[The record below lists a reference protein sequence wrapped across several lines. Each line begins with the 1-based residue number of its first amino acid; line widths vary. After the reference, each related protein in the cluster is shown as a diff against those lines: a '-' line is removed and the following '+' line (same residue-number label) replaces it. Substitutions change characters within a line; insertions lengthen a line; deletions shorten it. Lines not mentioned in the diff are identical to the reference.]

1 MRTRSVRFRNGLAV
15 VVVMVGLGGVAA
27 TQRTPPPSLGGYP
40 TQRSGPPPP
49 PPMQPIGIPD
59 SRDPRVTTADD
70 AAMRAAADKQAR
82 MRNDDRQKR
91 LVSDTEKLLQ
101 LATQLHNDVAKT
113 DKNVLSLDVIR
124 RAEEIERLAHGVKDR
139 MKG

>member
-1 MRTRSVRFRNGLAV
+1 MRTRRVWFRNSLAA
-15 VVVMVGLGGVAA
+15 VMMVCLAGRAV
-27 TQRTPPPSLGGYP
+27 
-40 TQRSGPPPP
+40 TQRSGNQPPPP
-49 PPMQPIGIPD
+49 LQPTVMPDVRGPQTPPPE
-59 SRDPRVTTADD
+59 D
-70 AAMRAAADKQAR
+70 ATMRSAAEKQAR
-82 MRNDDRQKR
+82 MRNDERQKR

>member
-1 MRTRSVRFRNGLAV
+1 MRTRVMWFRDGLAAV
-15 VVVMVGLGGVAA
+15 LVLGSLVGTAW
-27 TQRTPPPSLGGYP
+27 
-40 TQRSGPPPP
+40 TQRSGTQQQPQ
-49 PPMQPIGIPD
+49 PMQPLGIP
-59 SRDPRVTTADD
+59 SGRIDPRAAPEE
-70 AAMRAAADKQAR
+70 AAMRNAEEKQGR
-82 MRNDDRQKR
+82 MRNDERQKR
-91 LVSDTEKLLQ
+91 LVLDTEKLLQ

>member
-1 MRTRSVRFRNGLAV
+1 MRTRRVWFRNGLATV
-15 VVVMVGLGGVAA
+15 TMMCCLGGTAV
-27 TQRTPPPSLGGYP
+27 TQRLGI
-40 TQRSGPPPP
+40 QP
-49 PPMQPIGIPD
+49 PPMQPTATPD
-59 SRDPRVTTADD
+59 GRDPRLPTPED
-70 AAMRAAADKQAR
+70 ATMRSAVEKQLR
-82 MRNDDRQKR
+82 MRNDERQKR

-113 DKNVLSLDVIR
+113 DKNVMSLDVIR

>member
-1 MRTRSVRFRNGLAV
+1 MRTRGVWFRNGLAAV
-15 VVVMVGLGGVAA
+15 TMMGCLGGTAF
-27 TQRTPPPSLGGYP
+27 TQRPGN
-40 TQRSGPPPP
+40 QPPPP
-49 PPMQPIGIPD
+49 LQPNVMPD
-59 SRDPRVTTADD
+59 ARDPRMTAPEDATTRS
-70 AAMRAAADKQAR
+70 AAEKQAR
-82 MRNDDRQKR
+82 MRNDERQKR

-101 LATQLHNDVAKT
+101 LATQLHSDVAKT

>member
-1 MRTRSVRFRNGLAV
+1 MRTRRVWFRNGLAAMMMV
-15 VVVMVGLGGVAA
+15 CLAGRGVTQMSGNASPTPLQPTVMPDARNPRAA
-27 TQRTPPPSLGGYP
+27 TP
-40 TQRSGPPPP
+40 
-49 PPMQPIGIPD
+49 
-59 SRDPRVTTADD
+59 DD
-70 AAMRAAADKQAR
+70 AMMRSAVEKQAR
-82 MRNDDRQKR
+82 LRNDERQKR

>member
-1 MRTRSVRFRNGLAV
+1 
-15 VVVMVGLGGVAA
+15 
-27 TQRTPPPSLGGYP
+27 
-40 TQRSGPPPP
+40 
-49 PPMQPIGIPD
+49 
-59 SRDPRVTTADD
+59 
-70 AAMRAAADKQAR
+70 
-82 MRNDDRQKR
+82 MRNDERQKR